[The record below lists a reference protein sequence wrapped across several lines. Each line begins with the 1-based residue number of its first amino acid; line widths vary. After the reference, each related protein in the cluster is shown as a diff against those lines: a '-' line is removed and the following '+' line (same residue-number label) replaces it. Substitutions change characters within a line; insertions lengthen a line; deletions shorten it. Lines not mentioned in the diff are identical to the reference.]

1 MIAAACAAATMVT
14 NVMSNVAASG
24 ILVSALSCTGPA
36 HGVHPLFVLAPV
48 AMASSYAFLLPIGT
62 PPNAIILT
70 NGNVTLKQM
79 FCVGLL
85 LSACLYATT
94 VLYCLY
100 FVPAFIYDIHSV
112 SNQVLIKCGA

>member
-1 MIAAACAAATMVT
+1 MLNLLERLSVILSLYHITVT
-14 NVMSNVAASG
+14 
-24 ILVSALSCTGPA
+24 LS
-36 HGVHPLFVLAPV
+36 L
-48 AMASSYAFLLPIGT
+48 YQGT

-85 LSACLYATT
+85 LSTCLYATT

>member
-1 MIAAACAAATMVT
+1 MLNLLERVTISHSIAVLHHCY
-14 NVMSNVAASG
+14 S
-24 ILVSALSCTGPA
+24 IALP
-36 HGVHPLFVLAPV
+36 
-48 AMASSYAFLLPIGT
+48 GT

-112 SNQVLIKCGA
+112 SNEVLIKCGA

>member
-1 MIAAACAAATMVT
+1 MLNLLERLSVILSLYCITVT
-14 NVMSNVAASG
+14 
-24 ILVSALSCTGPA
+24 LS
-36 HGVHPLFVLAPV
+36 L
-48 AMASSYAFLLPIGT
+48 YQGT

>member
-1 MIAAACAAATMVT
+1 MVT

>member
-1 MIAAACAAATMVT
+1 MLNLLERLSVILSLYCITVT
-14 NVMSNVAASG
+14 
-24 ILVSALSCTGPA
+24 LS
-36 HGVHPLFVLAPV
+36 L
-48 AMASSYAFLLPIGT
+48 YQGT

-112 SNQVLIKCGA
+112 SNHVLIKCGA